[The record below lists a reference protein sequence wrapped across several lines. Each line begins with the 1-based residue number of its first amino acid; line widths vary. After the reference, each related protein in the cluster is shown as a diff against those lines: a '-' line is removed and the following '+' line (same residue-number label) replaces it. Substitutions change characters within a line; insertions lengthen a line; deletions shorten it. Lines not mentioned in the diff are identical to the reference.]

1 MLKQKIMQKN
11 QKINFID
18 FLESFPEVE
27 LPVILGE
34 NTHLEF
40 SRRNPPI
47 PTPIIHT
54 FIEPLEDD
62 FDEFTEIIACFR
74 VAKTHDFHAV
84 VYWKAGLLNYQ
95 YILATFEKNGRPIDR
110 AVVAGMYTDGD
121 VLTQSVA
128 NFEEDW
134 MIHIVSGQLKDGGK
148 TYDATTSRKVDL
160 ELLPDGRIVVEE

>member
-18 FLESFPEVE
+18 FIESFPEVE

-34 NTHLEF
+34 NTHHQF

-47 PTPIIHT
+47 PTPIIHA

-74 VAKTHDFHAV
+74 IPKTYDVHAV

-95 YILATFEKNGRPIDR
+95 YILATFEKNGNLIDR
-110 AVVAGMYTDGD
+110 AVIAGIHTDGE

-128 NFEEDW
+128 TFEEDW
-134 MIHIVSGQLKDGGK
+134 MIRIVSGQLKDGR
-148 TYDATTSRKVDL
+148 TYDATESRKINL
-160 ELLPDGRIVVEE
+160 ELLPDGQIVVEE